1 MSDIVSATI
10 TPTEQGFRQLRQVTV
25 RNDDEVTSVNTLLA
39 EGWRLVSI
47 GHLTDATVYVLGAW
61 KKSSGSA
68 RGSCPPTEPVV
79 HKDVP

>member
-25 RNDDEVTSVNTLLA
+25 RNDDEVSSVNTLLA

-47 GHLTDATVYVLGAW
+47 GHLTDATVYVLGRMEEKQRQRTGFLPA
-61 KKSSGSA
+61 
-68 RGSCPPTEPVV
+68 
-79 HKDVP
+79 D

>member
-25 RNDDEVTSVNTLLA
+25 RSDDEVSSVNTLLA

-47 GHLTDATVYVLGAW
+47 GHLTDATVYVLSRMEEKQRQRTGFLPA
-61 KKSSGSA
+61 
-68 RGSCPPTEPVV
+68 
-79 HKDVP
+79 D